1 MEAAEEELQF
11 QDHVSRLPF
20 ARGGPIFV
28 PGVVGQLMSV
38 SAFKADVLNELQSLQ
53 SELVNTGECNFEDEL
68 SVDELKVLTEEELVE
83 NALKDDV
90 KDVAC
95 LDDSQLYLECSD
107 DIVVDRC
114 ISEKEN
120 VCLTNSISECINLD
134 HSIISN
140 DSDTLA
146 HESNDLGKKV
156 KKKKGTKRG
165 RRFDRDSRATDLEG
179 IFFTKVDE
187 LAKIK
192 QRQDED
198 KLAAR
203 LHSFSGNSKL
213 SEGIVSSSQ
222 KLKKMKSLRFIT
234 RPVKVKSV
242 KSQEYVPVQ
251 FPEMVLCLEIYD
263 NQYKWR
269 KNQEFLAL
277 GSQTLSELKN
287 HIYCLTNKLMDTAG
301 VHDNSGYFLI
311 EDTFCNDLKD
321 PSSIDY
327 SKPIFDWLKNN
338 NDEAVKKWDYILS
351 GGLKKEQ
358 KKLLGDMKVSSLP
371 NFRSVDMHKTRFS
384 DLGGFRLGSSYL
396 YCHQGNCKHS
406 IVIRD
411 MRLIHPEDVQNRAEY
426 PLLTSTLRPRYRKCS
441 VCEIYIAT
449 KMTVD
454 DKWAPKNPCYFCI
467 KCYFLLHYKEDNSL
481 LYPHTVFDYFHE

>member
-107 DIVVDRC
+107 DI
-114 ISEKEN
+114 
-120 VCLTNSISECINLD
+120 
-134 HSIISN
+134 
-140 DSDTLA
+140 
-146 HESNDLGKKV
+146 
-156 KKKKGTKRG
+156 
-165 RRFDRDSRATDLEG
+165 
-179 IFFTKVDE
+179 
-187 LAKIK
+187 
-192 QRQDED
+192 
-198 KLAAR
+198 
-203 LHSFSGNSKL
+203 GNSKFP
-213 SEGIVSSSQ
+213 EGIVSSSQ

-269 KNQEFLAL
+269 K
-277 GSQTLSELKN
+277 
-287 HIYCLTNKLMDTAG
+287 
-301 VHDNSGYFLI
+301 
-311 EDTFCNDLKD
+311 DTFCNDLTD

-396 YCHQGNCKHS
+396 YCHQVRNVFFLSGQLQAQHS
-406 IVIRD
+406 DQRHETDPSRRCSESGRV
-411 MRLIHPEDVQNRAEY
+411 PTPY
-426 PLLTSTLRPRYRKCS
+426 FYTTTTLQE
-441 VCEIYIAT
+441 V
-449 KMTVD
+449 
-454 DKWAPKNPCYFCI
+454 
-467 KCYFLLHYKEDNSL
+467 LSL
-481 LYPHTVFDYFHE
+481 